1 VLVREHRDPQ
11 SSESGQEFV
20 MLTRLLWRP
29 VRPARPSR
37 VYYLLGGATSFL
49 LVLAFT
55 LNQVYYV
62 TVVGLSPLQ
71 MVLVGTVV
79 EATCFVFEIPTGIV
93 ADLYSRRLSVVLGV
107 TLMGAGMLLQGL
119 VPTFAAVLV
128 AQVVWG
134 TGSTFLSG
142 ADQAWLADE
151 IGEDAVGPVFTRE
164 TQIALALT
172 LAAPLAAG
180 ALGLVGLGLP
190 LAVSGGGLLALAVV
204 LLFVMP
210 EENFQRTPSA
220 ERETFR
226 HLVGQARDGVRV
238 ARVRPVVR
246 TIALVSLVAG
256 LASEAFDRLWT
267 VRVLESFTLPDVAG
281 LDGEVVWFTGI
292 ALAGTLVSLVVSLLV
307 NRLAPRLVGAEHP
320 NRLLAA
326 LVGLQ
331 VVFVMAVALGG
342 ALWLV
347 LAALWGRSAAG
358 ALAAPIRSAWLN
370 RNLSSRTRA
379 TVISM
384 TSQLDAVGQV
394 LGGPPLGALAN
405 RTSTSTALVASAV
418 ILTPAV
424 VLYARSRP
432 GPASGGEDDGERGV
446 AGFAD
451 ERDRPAMGGGDGRDD
466 GQPQAGAPGDPVT

>member
-1 VLVREHRDPQ
+1 
-11 SSESGQEFV
+11 

-29 VRPARPSR
+29 VRPARPHR
-37 VYYLLGGATSFL
+37 VYYLLGGGTSFL

-71 MVLVGTVV
+71 MVLVGTVL
-79 EATCFVFEIPTGIV
+79 EATCFLFEIPTGVV
-93 ADLYSRRLSVVLGV
+93 ADLYSRRLSVVIGV
-107 TLMGAGMLLQGL
+107 TLLGAGMLLQGL
-119 VPTFAAVLV
+119 VPTFAAVLI

-164 TQIALALT
+164 TQIGLALT
-172 LAAPLAAG
+172 LVAPLAAG

-190 LAVSGGGLLALAVV
+190 VAVSGIGLLTLAVV

-210 EENFQRTPSA
+210 EENFQRTPTA

-226 HLVGQARDGVRV
+226 HLVRQAREGVRV

-246 TIALVSLVAG
+246 TIALVSLVVG

-292 ALAGTLVSLVVSLLV
+292 ALAGTLVSLVVSLVV
-307 NRLAPRLVGAEHP
+307 NRLAPRMVGAEHP
-320 NRLLAA
+320 NWLLAA

-331 VVFVMAVALGG
+331 VLFVLAVALGG

-370 RNLSSRTRA
+370 RNLSSSTRA

-384 TSQLDAVGQV
+384 TSQLDAIGQV
-394 LGGPPLGALAN
+394 VGGPPLGALAN

-418 ILTPAV
+418 VLTPAV
-424 VLYARSRP
+424 LLYARSRP
-432 GPASGGEDDGERGV
+432 GTRSGGEDDGEGGV
-446 AGFAD
+446 AGFAV
-451 ERDRPAMGGGDGRDD
+451 EGDRPAVGLGDGGDD
-466 GQPQAGAPGDPVT
+466 GEAEAGAPRGPVA

>member
-1 VLVREHRDPQ
+1 
-11 SSESGQEFV
+11 
-20 MLTRLLWRP
+20 MLSRLLWRP
-29 VRPARPSR
+29 WRPARPHA
-37 VYYLLGGATSFL
+37 VYYLLGGGTSFS

-71 MVLVGTVV
+71 LVLVGTLL
-79 EATCFVFEIPTGIV
+79 EATCFLFEIPTGVV
-93 ADLYSRRLSVVLGV
+93 ADLYSRRLSVVIGV
-107 TLMGAGMLLQGL
+107 ALLGAGMLLQGL

-172 LAAPLAAG
+172 VAATLAAG
-180 ALGLVGLGLP
+180 GLGLLGLGVP
-190 LAVSGGGLLALAVV
+190 VAASGAGLLVLAGV
-204 LLFVMP
+204 LLLVMP
-210 EENFQRTPSA
+210 EEHFHRTPAA
-220 ERETFR
+220 ERDTFR
-226 HLVGQARDGVRV
+226 HVVGTAREGLRV
-238 ARVRPVVR
+238 ARRRPVVR
-246 TIALVSLVAG
+246 TIALVSLVVG

-281 LDGEVVWFTGI
+281 FDGPVVWFTAI
-292 ALAGTLVSLVVSLLV
+292 ALAGTLVSLVVSLVV
-307 NRLAPRLVGAEHP
+307 NRAASRLVRAEHP
-320 NRLLAA
+320 TWLLAT

-331 VVFVMAVALGG
+331 VVFVLAVAVGG
-342 ALWLV
+342 SIWLV
-347 LAALWGRSAAG
+347 LAALWGRGAAG

-370 RNLSSRTRA
+370 RNLDSGTRA

-394 LGGPPLGALAN
+394 VGGPPLGALAN
-405 RTSTSTALVASAV
+405 PTSTSTALVASAV
-418 ILTPAV
+418 VLTPAAL
-424 VLYARSRP
+424 LYARLRP
-432 GPASGGEDDGERGV
+432 DRSSSSGGEQDGEGGV
-446 AGFAD
+446 AGLAVEGD
-451 ERDRPAMGGGDGRDD
+451 GPAVGLSDGRDD
-466 GQPQAGAPGDPVT
+466 GQTESGAAGRPVA

>member
-1 VLVREHRDPQ
+1 
-11 SSESGQEFV
+11 

-29 VRPARPSR
+29 WRPSR
-37 VYYLLGGATSFL
+37 PHAVYYLLGGGTSFF

-71 MVLVGTVV
+71 LVLVGTVL
-79 EATCFVFEIPTGIV
+79 EATCFLFEIPTGVV
-93 ADLYSRRLSVVLGV
+93 ADLYSRRLSVVIGV
-107 TLMGAGMLLQGL
+107 SLLGAGMLLQGL

-164 TQIALALT
+164 TQLALALT
-172 LAAPLAAG
+172 VVATLVAG
-180 ALGLVGLGLP
+180 GLGLLGLGVP
-190 LAVSGGGLLALAVV
+190 VAASGAGLLVLAVV
-204 LLFVMP
+204 LLLVMP
-210 EENFQRTPSA
+210 EEHFHRTPA
-220 ERETFR
+220 AQRDTLR
-226 HLVGQARDGVRV
+226 HLLGTAREGLRV
-238 ARVRPVVR
+238 ARRRPVVR
-246 TIALVSLVAG
+246 TIALVALVVG

-281 LDGEVVWFTGI
+281 FDGAVVWFTAI
-292 ALAGTLVSLVVSLLV
+292 ALTGTLVSLVVSLVV
-307 NRLAPRLVGAEHP
+307 NRVAPRLVRAEHP
-320 NRLLAA
+320 TWLLAS

-331 VVFVMAVALGG
+331 VVFVLAVALGG
-342 ALWLV
+342 SIWLV
-347 LAALWGRSAAG
+347 LAALWGRGAAG

-370 RNLSSRTRA
+370 RHLESRTRA

-394 LGGPPLGALAN
+394 VGGPPLGALAN

-418 ILTPAV
+418 VLSPAV
-424 VLYARSRP
+424 LLYARLRP
-432 GPASGGEDDGERGV
+432 DRSLPSGGEQDGEGGV
-446 AGFAD
+446 AGLAVEGD
-451 ERDRPAMGGGDGRDD
+451 GPTVGLRDGRDD
-466 GQPQAGAPGDPVT
+466 GQAESGAAGGPVA